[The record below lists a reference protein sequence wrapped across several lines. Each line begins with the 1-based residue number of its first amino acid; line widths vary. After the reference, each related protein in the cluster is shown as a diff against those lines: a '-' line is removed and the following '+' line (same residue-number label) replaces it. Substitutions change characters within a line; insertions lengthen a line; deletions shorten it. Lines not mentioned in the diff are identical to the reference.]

1 MNNRYLHSL
10 CVVMLPTAF
19 MLIFGGIFFFPQWN
33 TVIVQLHIEAD
44 QADNMTVF
52 WPNCAGRYAEERS
65 RRVGYPAGKSEHELA
80 VSAHRARF
88 PLRFDPGEQKH
99 MFTLHGIS
107 VQRFGRTTTLIGKEI
122 GSYIRGMNGVEKGTG
137 AGKEEFL
144 LMSADPQIYFA
155 RLPYPLPPRKNII
168 TLCLLIPVM
177 LFSLVIAGRRIWIA
191 PLEELIRCVAAS
203 LVGILICGL
212 IGEGLLYCQ
221 LIISVLYAIVLV
233 CGCMMFFMQC
243 RRGRRKRLGAFFL
256 ISVYSAI
263 LWVPLSRTLTHDFIQ
278 PDQGKI
284 QVPQEDERE
293 THSIIE
299 IFRNALE
306 TNFIRYFSFRKQ
318 LLDLNARFKI
328 SVLGFSATSKA
339 ILGRNGMF
347 FEGYGKRRVEGD
359 IVRAFDN
366 ITDYMGQ
373 TPFTPAELE
382 AWRVC
387 LEERYYWLKEQGIDY
402 VFALAPTKALVYPEN
417 LPLRILWTK
426 RRADRPMRYDQL
438 TRYLKENAVVPVAD
452 LRESL
457 LKAKQSTDLPLFYR
471 TDFHWNYYGAFIAY
485 QEIIRTINRY
495 YPEHDLDPAAYTDFT
510 VQRKDDWV
518 HTKFMFVLGL
528 DPMRNQNETYL
539 TFFPEADGPY
549 AHIPNF
555 MQKGISDY
563 SLPEMVRRQ
572 YGEKSF
578 AVREIENPVG
588 KLPLMFIIGDSF
600 IEKTIGYFSAH
611 ARETVNFREVTNFQ
625 TAPYQEHKPDIVVQE
640 ILNMYILQG
649 PPVNPLQIKEARKR
663 AMQVSFDKSLN

>member
-1 MNNRYLHSL
+1 MNRYLYFFRL
-10 CVVMLPTAF
+10 VMLPITF
-19 MLIFGGIFFFPQWN
+19 LLIFAGVFFLPQWN
-33 TVIVQLHIEAD
+33 TVIVQLNIEAD
-44 QADNMTVF
+44 QADSIAVY
-52 WPNCAGRYAEERS
+52 WPNCSGRYAEERS
-65 RRVGYPAGKSEHELA
+65 RRIRYPAGKSGHEIA
-80 VSAHRARF
+80 IPAHRAAF
-88 PLRFDPGEQKH
+88 PLRFDPGEQEH
-99 MFTLHGIS
+99 SFTLHSIS
-107 VQRFGRTTTLIGKEI
+107 FQRFGVTATLTGKEI
-122 GSYIRGMNGVEKGTG
+122 ELSIQGLEGAEKRVVPEGIRFQLV
-137 AGKEEFL
+137 
-144 LMSADPQIYFA
+144 SADPQVYFTGF
-155 RLPYPLPPRKNII
+155 PYPLPLIKEII
-168 TLCLLIPVM
+168 GLCLIVSILLFLLVM
-177 LFSLVIAGRRIWIA
+177 AGRRISTA
-191 PLEELIRCVAAS
+191 PVEELVRCAAAS
-203 LVGILICGL
+203 LIGILVCGM
-212 IGEGLLYCQ
+212 IGAKDVLYCQ
-221 LIISVLYAIVLV
+221 LVISALYAITLA
-233 CGCMMFFMQC
+233 CGSMLFFVQC
-243 RRGRRKRLGAFFL
+243 RKGKRSGLGVFL
-256 ISVYSAI
+256 LSIVFSVV
-263 LWVPLSRTLTHDFIQ
+263 LWSPLSRTLTYDFTQ
-278 PDQGKI
+278 LDWEEAEDSQKDEGKTGS
-284 QVPQEDERE
+284 VLEEFLDSLE
-293 THSIIE
+293 TH
-299 IFRNALE
+299 
-306 TNFIRYFSFRKQ
+306 FIRHFFFRKQ
-318 LLDLNARFKI
+318 LLNLNARFKI

-347 FEGYGKRRVEGD
+347 FEGYGRRRVEGEV
-359 IVRAFDN
+359 VRSFDN

-373 TPFTPAELE
+373 TPFSPEELE

-417 LPLRILWTK
+417 LPLRILWSK
-426 RRADRPMRYDQL
+426 RRSDRPMRYDQL

-452 LRESL
+452 LRAAL

-485 QEIIRTINRY
+485 QEIIRAINRY

-572 YGEKSF
+572 YCEKSF

-611 ARETVNFREVTNFQ
+611 ARKTVNFREVTNFQ
-625 TAPYQEHKPDIVVQE
+625 AAPYQEHKPDIVVQE

-649 PPVNPLQIKEARKR
+649 PPVNPPQIQEARKR
-663 AMQVSFDKSLN
+663 SLRVSLD